1 MEIFLNGPGGTVST
15 WDLTEAAYN
24 YWKDKPRKL
33 LFDFSWNM
41 PDLRSDNVFDEE
53 HPPRNKLG
61 IPDQAY
67 FFKPFDTIWRNG
79 EEGII
84 FEKNNFKGKGWCIDV
99 CEYDKATIYVEE
111 DNEVTQYHPDEIP
124 TIRFEKIYKPPS
136 ELFYSAVSTEIGNWQ
151 HKMYNKSIPLRK
163 FRLHTIHINDKKW
176 IFNLD
181 TSQRENWDMYEWTR
195 TDWSYRLHVRNK
207 PFVDDL
213 SSFTGIDL
221 SYDMNT
227 GNHEQDSSH
236 FKVHDIRI
244 R

>member
-15 WDLTEAAYN
+15 WELNEAAYN

-33 LFDFSWNM
+33 LFDFSWNI
-41 PDLRSDNVFDEE
+41 PDLRSENVFDEE

-61 IPDQAY
+61 VPDQAY
-67 FFKPFDTIWRNG
+67 FFKPFDIIWRN
-79 EEGII
+79 EERI
-84 FEKNNFKGKGWCIDV
+84 KRSDPFKGKGWCIDV
-99 CEYDKATIYVEE
+99 CEYDKATIYVE
-111 DNEVTQYHPDEIP
+111 DNNEVTQHHPDEIP
-124 TIRFEKIYKPPS
+124 TIRFDKTYEPPS

-163 FRLHTIHINDKKW
+163 FRLHTIHINNKKW

-181 TSQRENWDMYEWTR
+181 TSQRENWDMYRWVK

-207 PFVDDL
+207 PFIDSM

-227 GNHEQDSSH
+227 GNHEQDCSH
-236 FKVHDIRI
+236 FKVHDTYIR
-244 R
+244 